1 MLEAG
6 LSRTEG
12 VLVVELGGAK
22 STLVVELGSAEST
35 LGMSD
40 DDSRNDL
47 RADAFEGLRG
57 GPK

>member
-6 LSRTEG
+6 LTATEST
-12 VLVVELGGAK
+12 LVDELGGAK

-35 LGMSD
+35 LGMGD
-40 DDSRNDL
+40 DNRRNDL
-47 RADAFEGLRG
+47 RADALEGLGG